1 MISLES
7 SYVCNQDVQWSIE
20 LAVKVIHSSFAA
32 QQQSGNVQIGK
43 LADIVRVE
51 VINWCLCVQ
60 SQVQQRLPTT
70 QPRIHLHK
78 NSDGVLNIHQ
88 FLGSNET
95 SVPFQYLCDNCDE
108 IEACYHVQFEIH
120 LKINEIRT
128 HKVKEVFWR
137 AHPREERKERE
148 RDHSRLFHCQ
158 CQWQTSS
165 SVRRLHSSP
174 RYTPSGQ
181 RASVQRAE
189 DKDRINCNKYRLRHA
204 VLFLQLTLLM
214 LNLKFT

>member
-51 VINWCLCVQ
+51 IINWCLCVQ

-95 SVPFQYLCDNCDE
+95 SVPFQYLCNNCDE

-148 RDHSRLFHCQ
+148 REITHDYFIVSVNGKLHHLFGVCIHLLDTRLQDSEHLCRERKTKKESIAISIVSDTRF
-158 CQWQTSS
+158 SS
-165 SVRRLHSSP
+165 CNLHYS
-174 RYTPSGQ
+174 
-181 RASVQRAE
+181 
-189 DKDRINCNKYRLRHA
+189 C
-204 VLFLQLTLLM
+204 
-214 LNLKFT
+214 

>member
-51 VINWCLCVQ
+51 IINWCLCVQ

-148 RDHSRLFHCQ
+148 RSLTTISLSVSMANFIICSAFAFI
-158 CQWQTSS
+158 SS
-165 SVRRLHSSP
+165 IHAFRTASICAE
-174 RYTPSGQ
+174 SGRQ
-181 RASVQRAE
+181 RQ
-189 DKDRINCNKYRLRHA
+189 NQ
-204 VLFLQLTLLM
+204 LQ
-214 LNLKFT
+214 